1 MIRVVTAC
9 MFLLLF
15 LLALWQLGQA
25 GLLAAKAWA
34 APILIERAWD
44 RQLAE
49 GGDQKPWPWADSFPV
64 ARLSVP
70 DKGVTRYVLEG
81 DNMRN
86 LAFGPVLQPEEA
98 GPLIYGHRDTHFRF
112 LQDLSASDTLT
123 FQLKDREETRW
134 KVASRAIVAADELY
148 ISKSTS
154 DTRLHLITCYPFDSF
169 DPDTDERLVVTLTR
183 I

>member
-49 GGDQKPWPWADSFPV
+49 GGEQKPWPWADSFPL

-70 DKGVTRYVLEG
+70 EQGVTRYVLEG

-98 GPLIYGHRDTHFRF
+98 GALIYGHRDTHFRF
-112 LQDLSASDTLT
+112 LKDLTSDDTVT
-123 FQLKDREETRW
+123 FQFKDKKETKWMVVDRQ
-134 KVASRAIVAADELY
+134 IVPADQLY
-148 ISKSTS
+148 IRN
-154 DTRLHLITCYPFDSF
+154 DTGDRRLHLITCYPFDSV
-169 DPDTDERLVVTLTR
+169 DPDTDERLVVTLIR